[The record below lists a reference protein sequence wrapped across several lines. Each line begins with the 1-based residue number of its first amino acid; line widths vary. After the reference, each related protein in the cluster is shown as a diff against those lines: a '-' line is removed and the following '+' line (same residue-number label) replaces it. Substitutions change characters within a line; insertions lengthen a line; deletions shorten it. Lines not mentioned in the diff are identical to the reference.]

1 MYYFNYIFYKLPNC
15 ILFHF
20 FKLGKNCIE
29 LCIENMRQCANMSP
43 LEVVDMFVTV
53 SYFLKDS
60 SEVSQ
65 VLLDDFNTAQGYAF
79 LSEFLLK

>member
-1 MYYFNYIFYKLPNC
+1 M
-15 ILFHF
+15 
-20 FKLGKNCIE
+20 
-29 LCIENMRQCANMSP
+29 CIENMRQCADLSP

-65 VLLDDFNTAQGYAF
+65 VLLDDFNTARGYTF
-79 LSEFLLK
+79 LSDFLLR

>member
-1 MYYFNYIFYKLPNC
+1 M
-15 ILFHF
+15 ILNFI
-20 FKLGKNCIE
+20 LGKNCIE
-29 LCIENMRQCANMSP
+29 LCIENMRQCADLSP

-65 VLLDDFNTAQGYAF
+65 VLLDDFNAAQGYKF
-79 LSEFLLK
+79 LSDFLLR

>member
-1 MYYFNYIFYKLPNC
+1 MLMY
-15 ILFHF
+15 
-20 FKLGKNCIE
+20 FKLGKNCID
-29 LCIENMRQCANMSP
+29 LCIENMRQCADLSP

-65 VLLDDFNTAQGYAF
+65 VLLDDFNSAQGYKF
-79 LSEFLLK
+79 LSDFLLR

>member
-1 MYYFNYIFYKLPNC
+1 MLIN
-15 ILFHF
+15 

-29 LCIENMRQCANMSP
+29 LCIENMRQCADLSP

-65 VLLDDFNTAQGYAF
+65 VLLDDFNSAQGYKF
-79 LSEFLLK
+79 LSDFLLR

>member
-1 MYYFNYIFYKLPNC
+1 M
-15 ILFHF
+15 
-20 FKLGKNCIE
+20 
-29 LCIENMRQCANMSP
+29 CIENIQQSTELSP

-65 VLLDDFNTAQGYAF
+65 VLLEDFNTAQGYKF
-79 LSEFLLK
+79 LSDFLLR

>member
-1 MYYFNYIFYKLPNC
+1 MQ
-15 ILFHF
+15 
-20 FKLGKNCIE
+20 
-29 LCIENMRQCANMSP
+29 QCADLSP

-65 VLLDDFNTAQGYAF
+65 ILLDDFNTAQGYKF
-79 LSEFLLK
+79 LSDFLLRLDKNIFKCIHYFLFNIIT

>member
-1 MYYFNYIFYKLPNC
+1 MITN
-15 ILFHF
+15 

-29 LCIENMRQCANMSP
+29 LCIENMRQCADLSP

-65 VLLDDFNTAQGYAF
+65 VLLDDFNSAQGYKF
-79 LSEFLLK
+79 LSDFLLR